1 MLWGIKQHDAKY
13 IFTKMK
19 EKGETA
25 MEIIRTTTQAEVRGC
40 GTAHWAKQRE

>member
-1 MLWGIKQHDAKY
+1 MGHQTTRCKVHFYKN
-13 IFTKMK
+13 
-19 EKGETA
+19 ERGETA